1 MPCGPRARLTA
12 YVAYQTLTF
21 AERDVLLAA
30 LADAGFIRVEAAPV
44 GTETN
49 NPLPLSDSTGRT
61 VAGALVV
68 HRDDLPFGFGATSVS
83 SCSTAPRADLAER
96 RARRTDPS
104 KPQNCLR
111 RAKAGQLAGASSPP
125 LPGQRAAHH
134 RRWQRDRPRPLL
146 KGHAWPS

>member
-30 LADAGFIRVEAAPV
+30 LADAGFIRVETAPV

-61 VAGALVV
+61 VAGAALVV
-68 HRDDLPFGFGATSVS
+68 HRDDLPFGFGDLGFVMLDGAYVPILPSDARAEPILRNLRLP
-83 SCSTAPRADLAER
+83 TAGPRL
-96 RARRTDPS
+96 
-104 KPQNCLR
+104 
-111 RAKAGQLAGASSPP
+111 ASSPSK
-125 LPGQRAAHH
+125 LAAVTRAACSA
-134 RRWQRDRPRPLL
+134 PPPPM
-146 KGHAWPS
+146 AA